1 MNSLYLEDF
10 QEGQVFKS
18 SGRTITE
25 ADLTIFSMVSGDWN
39 PIHADAEYAKG
50 TRHGQRLV
58 HGVMIIAIAVGKL
71 HELGIFED
79 SAIAM
84 VDLKEWKFLAP
95 VFVGDTLHL
104 ALSIVSATPGKS
116 GRSGSLVRR
125 FQILNQHGAV
135 IQDGLSTLLVKT
147 RAGAQPA
154 P

>member
-10 QEGQVFKS
+10 QPGQVFRS

-39 PIHADAEYAKG
+39 PIHADVEYAKG

-58 HGVMIIAIAVGKL
+58 HGVMVIAIAIGKL

-84 VDLKEWKFLAP
+84 LDLKEWKFLAP
-95 VFVGDTLHL
+95 VFVNDTLHL
-104 ALSIVSATPGKS
+104 ELSIVSVTPGKS
-116 GRSGSLVRR
+116 GRSGSLERR
-125 FQILNQHGAV
+125 FRMLNQSGVV
-135 IQDGLSTLLVKT
+135 IQDGISTLLVKT
-147 RAGAQPA
+147 RAGAQA
-154 P
+154 AS